1 MPSKHALALVIG
13 LSLTATAN
21 AEEYRQHE
29 AHVHGHV
36 EFNIAQ
42 DGKDLLIEI
51 TSPGAD
57 IVGFEHAPE
66 NAEQENALNNAIAA
80 LKDTNKLF
88 AINQQAKCVIEDVHV
103 AHTLGEESHEG
114 HDHHDHEG
122 HDHDKHDHEG
132 HDHDKHDH
140 EKHKDHDHDEHDDH
154 HDHDGHEHHEG
165 HDHEHGGHGEFTVE
179 YRYHCDSVAD
189 LNSIDTTWFKQF
201 PATESISV
209 NLFTDTTQSATNLSK
224 DNAKIAIK

>member
-13 LSLTATAN
+13 LSLSATAN

-57 IVGFEHAPE
+57 VVGFEHAPE
-66 NAEQENALNNAIAA
+66 NAEQEQALKRAVAA

-88 AINQQAKCVIEDVHV
+88 AINQQAKCVIEEVQV
-103 AHTLGEESHEG
+103 AHTLGQDSHEG
-114 HDHHDHEG
+114 HDHGNHEG
-122 HDHDKHDHEG
+122 HDHDKHDHDSHEG
-132 HDHDKHDH
+132 HD
-140 EKHKDHDHDEHDDH
+140 
-154 HDHDGHEHHEG
+154 HEG

-179 YRYHCDSVAD
+179 YRFHCDSVAD

-209 NLFTDTTQSATNLSK
+209 NLFTDTTQSATSLSK
-224 DNAKIAIK
+224 NNTKIAIK

>member
-57 IVGFEHAPE
+57 VVGFEHAPE

-122 HDHDKHDHEG
+122 YDHDKHDHEG

-140 EKHKDHDHDEHDDH
+140 DKHKDHDHDDH

>member
-1 MPSKHALALVIG
+1 MPSKHTLALVIG
-13 LSLTATAN
+13 LSLAATAH

-57 IVGFEHAPE
+57 VVGFEHAPE
-66 NAEQENALNNAIAA
+66 NAEQEQALKQAIAA
-80 LKDTNKLF
+80 LKDTDKLF
-88 AINQQAKCVIEDVHV
+88 AINQQAKCVIDDVHV
-103 AHTLGEESHEG
+103 SHTLGQDSHEG

-140 EKHKDHDHDEHDDH
+140 DHDHEHK
-154 HDHDGHEHHEG
+154 G

-201 PATESISV
+201 PATESISA
-209 NLFTDTTQSATNLSK
+209 NLFTDTTQSATTLNK
-224 DNAKIAIK
+224 GNTKIAIK

>member
-57 IVGFEHAPE
+57 VVGFEHAPE

-114 HDHHDHEG
+114 HDHHDHGG

-140 EKHKDHDHDEHDDH
+140 DHDKHKDHDEHDDH

>member
-13 LSLTATAN
+13 LSLSATAN

-57 IVGFEHAPE
+57 VVGFEHAPE
-66 NAEQENALNNAIAA
+66 NAEQEQALKRAVAA

-88 AINQQAKCVIEDVHV
+88 AINQQAKCVIEEVQV
-103 AHTLGEESHEG
+103 AHTLGQDSHEG
-114 HDHHDHEG
+114 HDHGNHEG
-122 HDHDKHDHEG
+122 HDHDKHDHDSHEG
-132 HDHDKHDH
+132 HDHDKHEHGDH
-140 EKHKDHDHDEHDDH
+140 EGHD
-154 HDHDGHEHHEG
+154 HEG

-179 YRYHCDSVAD
+179 YRFHCDSVAD

-209 NLFTDTTQSATNLSK
+209 NLFTDTTQSATSLSK
-224 DNAKIAIK
+224 NNTKIAIK

>member
-13 LSLTATAN
+13 LSLAATAN

-57 IVGFEHAPE
+57 VVGFEHAPE
-66 NAEQENALNNAIAA
+66 NAEQEQALKQAIAA
-80 LKDTNKLF
+80 LKDTDKLF

-103 AHTLGEESHEG
+103 SHTLGQDSHEG

-122 HDHDKHDHEG
+122 HDHDHDHEHKGHDHEEHAHDDHDGHEHHDHEG
-132 HDHDKHDH
+132 HD
-140 EKHKDHDHDEHDDH
+140 
-154 HDHDGHEHHEG
+154 HEG
-165 HDHEHGGHGEFTVE
+165 HDHEHGGHGELTVE

-189 LNSIDTTWFKQF
+189 LNSIDTTWFNQF
-201 PATESISV
+201 PATESISA
-209 NLFTDTTQSATNLSK
+209 NLFTDTTQSATTLNK
-224 DNAKIAIK
+224 GNTKIAIK

>member
-57 IVGFEHAPE
+57 VVGFEHAPE

-140 EKHKDHDHDEHDDH
+140 DKHKDHDHDDH

>member
-13 LSLTATAN
+13 LSLSATAN

-57 IVGFEHAPE
+57 VVGFEHAPE
-66 NAEQENALNNAIAA
+66 NAEQEQALKRAVAA

-88 AINQQAKCVIEDVHV
+88 AINQQAKCVIEEVQV
-103 AHTLGEESHEG
+103 AHTLGQDSHEG
-114 HDHHDHEG
+114 HDHGNHEG
-122 HDHDKHDHEG
+122 HDHDKHDHDSHEG
-132 HDHDKHDH
+132 HDHDKH
-140 EKHKDHDHDEHDDH
+140 EHGDH
-154 HDHDGHEHHEG
+154 HDHEGHDHEG

-179 YRYHCDSVAD
+179 YRFHCDSVAD

-209 NLFTDTTQSATNLSK
+209 NLFTDTTQSATSLSK
-224 DNAKIAIK
+224 NNTKIAIK

>member
-57 IVGFEHAPE
+57 VVGFEHAPE

-114 HDHHDHEG
+114 HDH
-122 HDHDKHDHEG
+122 DKHDH
-132 HDHDKHDH
+132 DHD
-140 EKHKDHDHDEHDDH
+140 KHKDHDHDEHDDH
-154 HDHDGHEHHEG
+154 HDHDG

>member
-29 AHVHGHV
+29 AHVHGLV

-57 IVGFEHAPE
+57 VVGFEHAPE
-66 NAEQENALNNAIAA
+66 NAEQEAVLSNAVAA
-80 LKDTNKLF
+80 LKGTDKLLVINK
-88 AINQQAKCVIEDVHV
+88 QAKCAIEDVHV
-103 AHTLGEESHEG
+103 SHTLGQDSHEG
-114 HDHHDHEG
+114 HDHHDH
-122 HDHDKHDHEG
+122 
-132 HDHDKHDH
+132 
-140 EKHKDHDHDEHDDH
+140 DEHAHDDH
-154 HDHDGHEHHEG
+154 HDHEG
-165 HDHEHGGHGEFTVE
+165 HDHEHGGHGEFTAE

-189 LNSIDTTWFKQF
+189 LNSIDTTWFQQF

-224 DNAKIAIK
+224 NNSNIAIK

>member
-13 LSLTATAN
+13 LSLSATAN

-57 IVGFEHAPE
+57 VVGFEHAPE
-66 NAEQENALNNAIAA
+66 NAEQEQALKRAVAA

-88 AINQQAKCVIEDVHV
+88 AINQQAKCVIEEVQV
-103 AHTLGEESHEG
+103 AHTLGQDSHEG
-114 HDHHDHEG
+114 HDHGNHEG
-122 HDHDKHDHEG
+122 HDHDKHDHDSHEG
-132 HDHDKHDH
+132 HDHNEHA
-140 EKHKDHDHDEHDDH
+140 HDDH
-154 HDHDGHEHHEG
+154 HDHEGHDHEG

-179 YRYHCDSVAD
+179 YRFHCDSVAD

-209 NLFTDTTQSATNLSK
+209 NLFTDTTQSATSLSK
-224 DNAKIAIK
+224 NNTKIAIK